1 MHLPLTDLN
10 PTVANQPIPLCLERI
25 HLTPGLGP
33 RLPLTA
39 TAREVTQ
46 MEADGLLR
54 VAISAEEV
62 KGPSDLSRWKVE
74 SVHPGRV
81 LFFPQKSCDVM
92 SQEKPGLFGTAT
104 GEYFDAAAEF
114 QVFDVPWVAPEV
126 IIAGTKINR
135 SRRDG
140 QSSHGHDSR
149 Q

>member
-10 PTVANQPIPLCLERI
+10 PTVANLPTPLCLERI

-39 TAREVTQ
+39 TATEVTQ

-81 LFFPQKSCDVM
+81 FFSPKSCDVM

-114 QVFDVPWVAPEV
+114 QVFDVPWAAQEV
-126 IIAGTKINR
+126 IISREKINR

-140 QSSHGHDSR
+140 QSSHGNGSR